1 MSANFFDIKS
11 NWNILEPHLQNPEFI
26 EAVNLYHWW
35 SFKPE
40 NGIVLPFIETDRF
53 DDYGIN
59 TNDVIFVK
67 EKLTENY
74 STSNPYWFC
83 QPCDCV
89 ELNTIITYKL
99 FKLAYPE
106 KEWYFATINLNSEQQ
121 SHIVITDKRIP
132 NNTVLKYDPYLVS
145 TTPDDNNIIFYDL
158 IYPLMPWYGKIF
170 SDRSDLT
177 TINIPYSVPIADH
190 WKGMNYISYFNRAK

>member
-11 NWNILEPHLQNPEFI
+11 NWALLESNLQNPVFI
-26 EAVNLYHWW
+26 EAINLYHWW

-40 NGIVLPFIETDRF
+40 TGIDVPLIETNRF

-59 TNDVIFVK
+59 ADDVAYVRA
-67 EKLTENY
+67 KLLENY

-89 ELNTIITYKL
+89 DLNGIVTYILLKM
-99 FKLAYPE
+99 AYPG
-106 KEWYFATINLNSEQQ
+106 KEWFVSTIYLNSESQ
-121 SHIVITDKRIP
+121 SHIVITDKNLQETI
-132 NNTVLKYDPYLVS
+132 LDYDPYLVS
-145 TTPDDNNIIFYDL
+145 TKPDDGNVIFYDL

-177 TINIPYSVPIADH
+177 TIRIQTSIPVADH
-190 WKGMNYISYFNRAK
+190 WKGMNYVSYFNRDKK